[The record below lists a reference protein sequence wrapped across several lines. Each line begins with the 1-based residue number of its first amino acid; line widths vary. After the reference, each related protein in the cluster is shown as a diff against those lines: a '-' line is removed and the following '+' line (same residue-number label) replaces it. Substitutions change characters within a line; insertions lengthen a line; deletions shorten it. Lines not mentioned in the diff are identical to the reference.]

1 MIVKVLLAQQSVLTD
16 GQALVRSENDD
27 RVGRLAAR
35 FERVKNPANLRV
47 EMRDESV
54 VLLEMDADYLR
65 RARIRRENFIAT
77 VEVGFDQERMLR
89 QEIRRYLEFLR
100 RIQIQEFSGRLT
112 WVVRCI
118 KGD

>member
-35 FERVKNPANLRV
+35 FERVKNAANLRV

-54 VLLEMDADYLR
+54 ILLEMDADHLW
-65 RARIRRENFIAT
+65 RARIRRENFIAS
-77 VEVGFDQERMLR
+77 VEVGFDTERMVR
-89 QEIRRYLEFLR
+89 QEVRRNLQFPR

-112 WVVRCI
+112 RV
-118 KGD
+118 